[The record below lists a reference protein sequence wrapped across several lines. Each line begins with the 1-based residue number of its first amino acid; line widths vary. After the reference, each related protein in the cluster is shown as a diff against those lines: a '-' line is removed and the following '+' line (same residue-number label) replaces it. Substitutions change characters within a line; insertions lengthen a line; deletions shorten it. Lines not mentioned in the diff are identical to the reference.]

1 MHCKRLGVFVFYDK
15 DGIVDGYIDYLLN
28 DLSNCL
34 DKLIVVCNGALN
46 EQGKQ
51 FFLKY
56 TNDVFLREN
65 VGFDAAAWQYVL
77 IEKFGIEHLDDYD
90 ELVLLND
97 TFYGPFYSFA
107 EVFEQMK
114 EKDVDFWGLTIH
126 GKTFDGWGLCEYGY
140 LPEHI
145 QSYFTVYKEKL
156 IHSDVF
162 KDYWRNL
169 PVAKSFEEA
178 VCSNE
183 ARQTKYFSDLGFK
196 YGVLCDTRGLED
208 GYGYSDCH
216 YIYNPLM
223 LIKTYKC
230 PVLKRKT
237 LITDKAFLLKVNHA
251 IVSLEALNYI
261 KYNTSYDVNLI
272 CKYLIRTVDP
282 LLLKQTLNLNY
293 IIDDTVDKAVSAK
306 TAIVAKITR
315 EASAKVFLSYLKNAK
330 GIADYFIFTSSSVIK
345 EMCVSEL
352 GKNKLQFLTN
362 TGNREELFFWESI
375 SQELKQ
381 YDLIGTF
388 DDCMFMEGEGRVFSA
403 DLAVADVAWGNLL
416 KSRRFIDNI
425 IYLFENNECL
435 GILTHPLAYNGSN
448 LPSLSNPWQID
459 SSTKEQNKDIV
470 KYEPIFFSANMWFS
484 NKALE
489 CFRAVVFSRNDINNR
504 QLVLNQLPYELK
516 TVGMY
521 AANVASA
528 EFMAATSQ
536 NNFVI
541 MHNLGVLPNV
551 QSLEFFKLLLKVY
564 LPDRV
569 VLLLKKIRSLFRSA
583 FK

>member
-34 DKLIVVCNGALN
+34 DKLIVVCNGTLSV
-46 EQGKQ
+46 QGKQ
-51 FFLKY
+51 VFLKY

-65 VGFDAAAWQYVL
+65 VGFDAGAWQYIL
-77 IEKFGIEHLDDYD
+77 IDKLGIEHLDDYD

-126 GKTFDGWGLCEYGY
+126 SKTIDAWGLCEYGY

-145 QSYFTVYKEKL
+145 QSYFTVYKENL

-237 LITDKAFLLKVNHA
+237 LITDKAFLLNVNHA
-251 IVSLEALNYI
+251 SVSLEALNYI

-272 CKYLIRTVDP
+272 CKYLIRTADP

-293 IIDDTVDKAVSAK
+293 IIDDTVDKAVSVK
-306 TAIVAKITR
+306 TAIVAKFMR

-352 GKNKLQFLTN
+352 GKNKLQFFEN
-362 TGNREELFFWESI
+362 ASKREEVFFWKSI

-388 DDCMFMEGEGRVFSA
+388 DDCMFMEGEGRIFSA

-416 KSRRFIDNI
+416 KSRSFIDNI
-425 IYLFENNECL
+425 ILLFENNESL

-448 LPSLSNPWQID
+448 LTSLINPWQIKLD
-459 SSTKEQNKDIV
+459 AKEKNKGV
-470 KYEPIFFSANMWFS
+470 FKYEPIFSSANMWFR
-484 NKALE
+484 NKALD
-489 CFRAVVFSRNDINNR
+489 CFMEDSVPLNDIKSR
-504 QLVLNQLPYELK
+504 RLELNQLPYKLK
-516 TVGMY
+516 AYGLY
-521 AANVASA
+521 SANVESTEFAAASL
-528 EFMAATSQ
+528 Q
-536 NNFVI
+536 NTFII
-541 MHNLGVLPNV
+541 MHNC
-551 QSLEFFKLLLKVY
+551 QSYDFLKLFIKAY
-564 LPDRV
+564 LPDKL
-569 VLLLKKIRSLFRSA
+569 VLHLKKIKSLFGRT